1 MSHFS
6 IKPDSIRPHS
16 NTFINASGKLRQYS
30 GEITSIMGE
39 LDGSLAEVKPSLE
52 VLANQT
58 MEESNNLNKLG
69 SALTQIVTAYTTAE
83 SNITGNMK
91 GAGSGAN
98 VSRNADNSRDGD
110 SGLYD
115 SDGQYGGNQMNFE
128 KHDDVHHFLW
138 FDWGKDLALYEFIRQ
153 HPGYENLT
161 DEQIQKLLEDYT
173 GGGCGWVADANTLF
187 AEFEGR
193 EDEFEKIFG
202 FPMYDKN
209 GEYNYDM
216 LAIDYYLETKNKFY
230 IGDNDVEGAD
240 ALANSIYNYYDENQA
255 EFKQKYGIDLY
266 DQNGN
271 LTNDAWNKIEA
282 ERDAMIDQAEANGS
296 DVVVYDKDQVGTVA
310 DERSNRMNHYLRERG
325 IDSYSYRDATH
336 DSPADIQQS
345 LNNGQTP
352 TIEAINFNL
361 YDENGNK
368 VNSKPI
374 GCHAMVITGVT
385 PDGKYIVSS
394 WGERYIF
401 DPNEKSP
408 TGGSTVQSITVNDI
422 YDDTKAEVK

>member
-1 MSHFS
+1 
-6 IKPDSIRPHS
+6 
-16 NTFINASGKLRQYS
+16 
-30 GEITSIMGE
+30 
-39 LDGSLAEVKPSLE
+39 
-52 VLANQT
+52 
-58 MEESNNLNKLG
+58 
-69 SALTQIVTAYTTAE
+69 
-83 SNITGNMK
+83 
-91 GAGSGAN
+91 
-98 VSRNADNSRDGD
+98 
-110 SGLYD
+110 
-115 SDGQYGGNQMNFE
+115 MNFE

-173 GGGCGWVADANTLF
+173 GGGCGWVADANTLY

-345 LNNGQTP
+345 LDNGQTP
-352 TIEAINFNL
+352 TIEAIDFNL